1 MSRAVKH
8 IASPVATPGSK
19 FCYYCILPGAW
30 QPALNLVQGR
40 TLQGPGRQ
48 LTQTHKCATQQ
59 KFNRCIEAGLP
70 KNYSFTN
77 FNERFALPL
86 CTTIK

>member
-48 LTQTHKCATQQ
+48 LTQKHKSATQQ
-59 KFNRCIEAGLP
+59 KFNRCIKPGSRKIIPLQILM
-70 KNYSFTN
+70 S
-77 FNERFALPL
+77 ALH
-86 CTTIK
+86 CHYAQQ